1 MGSSIIYILL
11 LIAIILTYYFVKRF
25 RPQSGILTYLIT
37 FAIVSPITLAG
48 TLLPIA
54 VVQYVK
60 DLNQS
65 ETYNAKIV
73 DFVYETKKV
82 TKAHKHGSETISV
95 KLPIVQLVTTQGDT
109 ITKEAMHYNSLYSYK
124 GEAMYCKVK
133 TTIPLQEM
141 SL

>member
-25 RPQSGILTYLIT
+25 RPQSGIFTYLIT

-48 TLLPIA
+48 ILLPIT
-54 VVQYVK
+54 VFEYVK
-60 DLNQS
+60 DLYQS

-73 DFVYETKKV
+73 DFTYETRERNDDDGNHYEI
-82 TKAHKHGSETISV
+82 TV

-109 ITKEAMHYNSLYSYK
+109 ITKEVVHYNSLYSYFVIVI
-124 GEAMYCKVK
+124 YF
-133 TTIPLQEM
+133 IL
-141 SL
+141 